1 MCNRINRLH
10 ERALRIVYN
19 DNVSSFEDLLQ
30 RDDSV
35 SIRHKNIRLLRIEIY
50 KNRNNISSY
59 IMNALFEQRNIL
71 YNLRSETGPMSTAK
85 MV

>member
-30 RDDSV
+30 RDHSV

-50 KNRNNISSY
+50 KKRKNISSH

-71 YNLRSETGPMSTAK
+71 YNLRS
-85 MV
+85 